1 MQKSVAMAI
10 RAVMLGVTVGA
21 MSGGAA
27 QAQVAN
33 SQPPSEAAIAD
44 LKAKTEALARA
55 ALTRLD
61 ALNAQQRLAAPPDI
75 WKVPGAI
82 TEFKDCSECPQMV
95 VIPAGDFTMGS
106 PPEEQNA
113 ENQHRVTL
121 ASPFA
126 VSKFEITFDDWEAC
140 VSGGGCG
147 GYLSSDNGWGRGKR
161 PVIHMSWVNATDYV
175 KWLSAKTGK
184 TYSLLSEAE
193 WEYAARAGTT
203 TRYSFGAE
211 IKPDQANFDGSN
223 DGSGPSDLNRQKTL
237 PVGSFSPN
245 AFGLYDMHGNV
256 AEWVDDCWHD
266 QYTAAAP
273 TDGSAWLT
281 GNCTGRILRG
291 GSFEDSPEE
300 LRSAGRVGEYKDNSS
315 FVDGLRIARRL

>member
-55 ALTRLD
+55 ALARLN

-95 VIPAGDFTMGS
+95 VIPSGDFTMGS

-184 TYSLLSEAE
+184 TYSLLSEA
-193 WEYAARAGTT
+193 
-203 TRYSFGAE
+203 
-211 IKPDQANFDGSN
+211 
-223 DGSGPSDLNRQKTL
+223 
-237 PVGSFSPN
+237 
-245 AFGLYDMHGNV
+245 
-256 AEWVDDCWHD
+256 
-266 QYTAAAP
+266 
-273 TDGSAWLT
+273 
-281 GNCTGRILRG
+281 
-291 GSFEDSPEE
+291 
-300 LRSAGRVGEYKDNSS
+300 
-315 FVDGLRIARRL
+315 